1 MGYGEKL
8 EFTRDLLAGLNI
20 SSCILTQPE
29 ERIPP
34 EVDMGLRKMLFDTD
48 NYYSFLENS
57 LQDACDRTIYRFCDE
72 YDCKYIFMRL
82 PEGSFLFIG
91 PYLMSSPDMEYAE
104 KSETL
109 AAMPETKRQ
118 QLIIYYTNLPVIED
132 ENWLL
137 TLANTLGQS
146 IWGASGFSMEYIDY
160 IIRDRSV
167 PIPLSRLETD
177 PYDAALSLSAL
188 EANYDS
194 EKLLM
199 EAVSKGKLHLVTAA
213 AGTVYNNGAEPRLSD
228 SLRDRKNNLIILKT
242 LLRKAAEYGGVHP
255 LHIHRL
261 SSAYA
266 QRIEKVRTIRE
277 SLRLQEEM
285 IRDFCQL
292 VKKHSLSRY
301 SYYVG
306 KTITLVHYDLTA
318 DLSLHA
324 IAGQLNVN
332 DSYLSKL
339 FHKECGCTLTA
350 YVNRQ
355 RLERSAMLLRDGS
368 KTIQD
373 VATDC
378 GFQDSSYFIRLFKKH
393 FGMTPAVYREQS
405 M

>member
-8 EFTRDLLAGLNI
+8 EFTRELLAGLNI
-20 SSCILTQPE
+20 SSCILSQPE
-29 ERIPP
+29 ESIPP

-48 NYYSFLENS
+48 NYCSFLENS
-57 LQDACDRTIYRFCDE
+57 LQQARGKTIYRFCDE
-72 YDCKYIFMRL
+72 YDCKYIFMGL
-82 PEGSFLFIG
+82 PDGSFLFMG
-91 PYLMSSPDMEYAE
+91 PYLMNSPDMDYVE
-104 KSETL
+104 KSAAL
-109 AAMPETKRQ
+109 AALPETKRQ
-118 QLIIYYTNLPVIED
+118 QMLIYYTNLPVIED

-146 IWGASGFSMEYIDY
+146 IWGRGGFSMEYIDY

-167 PIPLSRLETD
+167 PIPVSALEAD
-177 PYDAALSLSAL
+177 PYDGALSLSAL

-228 SLRDRKNNLIILKT
+228 SLRDRKNNLVILKT

-266 QRIEKVRTIRE
+266 QRIEKIRTIKE

-306 KTITLVHYDLTA
+306 KAITLVHYDLTA

-324 IAGQLNVN
+324 IAEQLNVN

-355 RLERSAMLLRDGS
+355 RLERSALLLRDGS
-368 KTIQD
+368 KTVQD
-373 VATDC
+373 IAADC
-378 GFQDSSYFIRLFKKH
+378 GFQDSSYFIRLFKKQ
-393 FGMTPAVYREQS
+393 FGLTPAQYREQRI
-405 M
+405 